1 MSSEAF
7 APLLPVF
14 MIALDG
20 PAQLFI
26 IFANVSAYEG
36 ENAIA
41 KLNRFKLPDAQCH
54 SDSDREELQALIA
67 KWFTEHSTADADAED
82 ARRVGFHRFEQ
93 FVRHTITPSLD
104 SGITKYAKLILAC
117 SVLDCAP
124 TFDMMCH
131 DKFTAHHVI
140 PFFAMTILGAII
152 VVPFK
157 LFVFWRSARV
167 VIALRERCGCPAV
180 VAYGVGVLI
189 NLCGVIGMVLMF
201 VLTGPTM
208 IFDNDYRYPEDDL
221 GISGRKMLATQ
232 IGGILAASFIMA
244 IAVVFKI

>member
-1 MSSEAF
+1 M
-7 APLLPVF
+7 V
-14 MIALDG
+14 
-20 PAQLFI
+20 
-26 IFANVSAYEG
+26 
-36 ENAIA
+36 
-41 KLNRFKLPDAQCH
+41 
-54 SDSDREELQALIA
+54 
-67 KWFTEHSTADADAED
+67 
-82 ARRVGFHRFEQ
+82 
-93 FVRHTITPSLD
+93 
-104 SGITKYAKLILAC
+104 
-117 SVLDCAP
+117 
-124 TFDMMCH
+124 
-131 DKFTAHHVI
+131 
-140 PFFAMTILGAII
+140 PFFAMTFVGAIV

-232 IGGILAASFIMA
+232 IGGIFAAGYIMA

>member
-1 MSSEAF
+1 M
-7 APLLPVF
+7 
-14 MIALDG
+14 
-20 PAQLFI
+20 
-26 IFANVSAYEG
+26 SAYEG
-36 ENAIA
+36 EEDAIA
-41 KLNRFKLPDAQCH
+41 KLNRFKLADAQCH

-67 KWFTEHSTADADAED
+67 KWFTEHSSADADAED

-117 SVLDCAP
+117 GVLDCAP

-140 PFFAMTILGAII
+140 PFFAMTFVGAVM

-189 NLCGVIGMVLMF
+189 NFFGVIGMVLMF

-208 IFDNDYRYPEDDL
+208 IFDPDYRYPEDDL

-232 IGGILAASFIMA
+232 IGGIFTAGFIMA